1 MKDIIPIQFDKYW
14 KYKLTI
20 TTNIKYN
27 SYNSLKND
35 RIFKHYCF
43 DEFIKSIS
51 KLIRKKLDK
60 DKRFNKIDIKELIPI
75 DKHFLAITSFEAR
88 KKTDHLIHFHYL
100 FSNFI
105 KSKNDENNVLI
116 SKLEKE
122 IFNLLNKQF
131 KHQKKM
137 KEIKDYQFDYY
148 IPYSEYI
155 KNNPYSMN
163 YSDYILKEF
172 EKGIY
177 PIPFFSKELKRELKR
192 YE

>member
-1 MKDIIPIQFDKYW
+1 MKPFIHISLDSYF

-20 TTNIKYN
+20 VTPYKFNFH
-27 SYNSLKND
+27 NSLKNK
-35 RIFKHYCF
+35 RLLEQYCF
-43 DEFIKSIS
+43 NELIKPIS
-51 KLIRKKLDK
+51 KIIRKKIDK
-60 DKRFNKIDIKELIPI
+60 DKRFNKIDIKDLIPI
-75 DKHFLAITSFEAR
+75 DKHFLAITSFEMR
-88 KKTDHLIHFHYL
+88 ETDHLIHFHYL

-105 KSKNDENNVLI
+105 KSKNNENNSI
-116 SKLEKE
+116 IDKLEKE
-122 IFNLLNKQF
+122 IFNLMNKQF
-131 KHQKKM
+131 KHQLKM

-148 IPYSEYI
+148 IPYSEYL